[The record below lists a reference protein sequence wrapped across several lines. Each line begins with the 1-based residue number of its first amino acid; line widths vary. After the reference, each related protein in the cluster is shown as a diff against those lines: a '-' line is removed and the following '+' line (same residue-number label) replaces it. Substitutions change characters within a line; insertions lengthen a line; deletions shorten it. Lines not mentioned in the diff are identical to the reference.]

1 MTCLST
7 TCLLLT
13 MSLSN
18 SSNHSEP
25 ENNEQPL
32 ILAVDDNDD
41 NLQLLSQLLVLMEY
55 SFITATDGITAL
67 DLAQNYLPKLI
78 LLDLMLP
85 DLSGIE
91 VANRLKQNAQTAS
104 IPIIAVTA
112 MARAEDKESFIV
124 AGCVDYVTKPYVIDD
139 LEVTIRRYVG

>member
-1 MTCLST
+1 
-7 TCLLLT
+7 

-18 SSNHSEP
+18 FP
-25 ENNEQPL
+25 DCNEQTNIAQPL

-41 NLQLLSQLLVLMEY
+41 NLQLLTQLLVLMEC
-55 SFITATDGITAL
+55 SFLTATDGTTAL
-67 DLAQNYLPKLI
+67 ELAQNYQPKLI
-78 LLDLMLP
+78 LLDMMLP

-91 VANRLKQNAQTAS
+91 VASRLKQNARTAS

-124 AGCVDYVTKPYVIDD
+124 AGCIDYVTKPYIIDD
-139 LEVTIRRYVG
+139 LEVTIRRYVL